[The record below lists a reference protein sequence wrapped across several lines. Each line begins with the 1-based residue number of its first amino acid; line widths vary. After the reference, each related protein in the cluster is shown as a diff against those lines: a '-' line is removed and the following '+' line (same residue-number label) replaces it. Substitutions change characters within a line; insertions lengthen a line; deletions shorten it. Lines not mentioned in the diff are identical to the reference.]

1 MFSKRGGVKMEKGFL
16 SGTDPRQPGF
26 TVLKNLGLTKEEEE
40 FLNGRYED
48 ESMATA
54 ARNITA
60 FYVAKTAQKASRAM
74 YWLTVALI
82 TATVAQVVV
91 AVISHSSV

>member
-1 MFSKRGGVKMEKGFL
+1 MKKGFL

-26 TVLKNLGLTKEEEE
+26 TMLKNLGLTEEEEE

-48 ESMATA
+48 EAMATA

-60 FYVAKTAQKASRAM
+60 FYLAKTAQKASRAM
-74 YWLTVALI
+74 YWLTVAFI
-82 TATVAQVVV
+82 TAVAQVI
-91 AVISHSSV
+91 AVLISNSSV